1 MREKIIKTSFVN
13 YFTSLVVCTFVHIL
27 KTTCTLYTQV
37 DVLNLVVLF

>member
-13 YFTSLVVCTFVHIL
+13 YFTSLVVCTQHIL